1 MKRTILLLTLL
12 PAILLL
18 SSCLPAGQAASQAV
32 ATGAAE
38 PRTISTTGDAE
49 VRVTPDEVILILGV
63 ETSDQELG
71 AAKSQNDERVRR
83 VLAVAKEQ
91 GIEAKYLQTEYLSL
105 EPRYS
110 DSYARRE
117 LIGYVARKTIVVTLK
132 DISKF
137 EGLLTAA
144 LEAGA
149 NNMHGIQF
157 RTTELRRYRDQAR
170 SLAIKA
176 AQEKAT
182 ALAKELGQKVGKPL
196 KIEEQQSNWWA
207 WYGGWWSGGWSG
219 AMTQNVVQ
227 NAGGGGLSSEDSTI
241 APGQITVNAR
251 VTVVFELE

>member
-1 MKRTILLLTLL
+1 MKRTLLLLALL
-12 PAILLL
+12 PAIILL
-18 SSCLPAGQAASQAV
+18 SACSSVSQAASRAV
-32 ATGAAE
+32 ATGAPE
-38 PRTISTTGDAE
+38 PRTITTTGDAE

-63 ETSDQELG
+63 ETSAQELS

-117 LIGYVARKTIVVTLK
+117 LTGYVARKTIVVTLK
-132 DISKF
+132 EINKF
-137 EGLLTAA
+137 ESLLTAA

-149 NNMHGIQF
+149 NNVQGVQF
-157 RTTELRRYRDQAR
+157 RTTELRQYRDQAR
-170 SLAIKA
+170 ALAIKA

-182 ALAKELGQKVGKPL
+182 ALAKELGQTVGQPL

-207 WYGGWWSGGWSG
+207 WYGGRWSGGFSG
-219 AMTQNVVQ
+219 AITQNVIQ
-227 NAGGGGLSSEDSTI
+227 NAGGGGLTSEESTI